1 MSFSL
6 LFDDSLVKNSFAS
19 DATGFMKAASV
30 EEQSGDF
37 IKNPM
42 TQYIL
47 LVDDNE
53 IQAATRKAILERA
66 GRAVVV
72 SNDGAQALALLT
84 DNKCLGR
91 VGLVIT
97 DHVMPGMNGPA
108 LVGHIRQFSTFLPVL
123 VLSGLPEAEEEY
135 QGLEVV
141 FRCKPFPPGEL
152 IALVNELLDQPIAR
166 TA

>member
-1 MSFSL
+1 
-6 LFDDSLVKNSFAS
+6 
-19 DATGFMKAASV
+19 
-30 EEQSGDF
+30 
-37 IKNPM
+37 M

-66 GRAVVV
+66 GRQVVV
-72 SNDGAQALALLT
+72 SNDGSHALALLT
-84 DNKCLGR
+84 DCNVLGH

-97 DHVMPGMNGPA
+97 DHVMPGMNGPE
-108 LVGHIRQFSTFLPVL
+108 LVGQIRTFSPFLPVM

-135 QGLEVV
+135 RGLEVV

-152 IALVNELLDQPIAR
+152 IALVSELLDQPIAR

>member
-1 MSFSL
+1 
-6 LFDDSLVKNSFAS
+6 
-19 DATGFMKAASV
+19 
-30 EEQSGDF
+30 
-37 IKNPM
+37 M

-53 IQAATRKAILERA
+53 IQAATREAILERA
-66 GRAVVV
+66 GHLVVV
-72 SNDGAQALALLT
+72 SSDGAQALSLLT
-84 DNKCLGR
+84 DTNVLGR

-108 LVGHIRQFSTFLPVL
+108 LVGHIRTFCNFLPVL

-135 QGLEVV
+135 QGLEIV
-141 FRCKPFPPGEL
+141 FRCKPFPPSEL
-152 IALVNELLDQPIAR
+152 ITLVNELLDQPIAR

>member
-1 MSFSL
+1 
-6 LFDDSLVKNSFAS
+6 
-19 DATGFMKAASV
+19 
-30 EEQSGDF
+30 
-37 IKNPM
+37 M

-66 GRAVVV
+66 GRMVVV
-72 SNDGAQALALLT
+72 SSDGAQALALLR
-84 DNKCLGR
+84 DNNVLGHF
-91 VGLVIT
+91 GLVIT

-108 LVGHIRQFSTFLPVL
+108 LVGHIRQFSSFLPVL

-135 QGLEVV
+135 RGLEVV
-141 FRCKPFPPGEL
+141 FRCKPFPPADL
-152 IALVNELLDQPIAR
+152 IALVNVLLGQPIAR